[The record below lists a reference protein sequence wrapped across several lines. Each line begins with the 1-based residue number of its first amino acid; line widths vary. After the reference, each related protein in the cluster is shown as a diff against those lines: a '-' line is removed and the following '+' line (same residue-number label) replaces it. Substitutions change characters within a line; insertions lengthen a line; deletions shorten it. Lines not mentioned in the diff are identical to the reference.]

1 MNTRITGKHIE
12 ISPEIRSFIEK
23 SLERIEK
30 YENHILDCV
39 VVIEANEKRYN
50 VEIEIHVK
58 KHVFTGSDESFDL
71 TTSIDNAINKVKTQL
86 KKFEEKKHEH

>member
-12 ISPEIRSFIEK
+12 ISPEIKGFIEK

-39 VVIEANEKRYN
+39 VVVEANEKRYN

>member
-1 MNTRITGKHIE
+1 MKTRITGKHIE
-12 ISPEIRSFIEK
+12 ISPEIKSFIEK

-30 YENHILDCV
+30 YEDHILDCTV
-39 VVIEANEKRYN
+39 LIEANEKRYN
-50 VEIEIHVK
+50 IEIEIMVK
-58 KHVFTGSDESFDL
+58 KHVFAASDESFDL